1 MKRKSITRAVRNII
15 CFLFVLQVYSAYPA
29 EAENFPPGSEL
40 PHFTV
45 GAPDSP
51 EVQEYLGLKNDSPFE
66 LSDIAAKMILID
78 FTNSS

>member
-1 MKRKSITRAVRNII
+1 MKRRSISEAALNII
-15 CFLFVLQVYSAYPA
+15 CFLFVLQAYYAYPA
-29 EAENFPPGSEL
+29 GAENFPPGSEL

-51 EVQEYLGLKNDSPFE
+51 EVQKYLGLKNDGPFE
-66 LSDIAAKMILID
+66 LSDITAKIVLID